1 MWLQAVRSKTVLA
14 QVFVWGGSM
23 SMSARLKRPG
33 ILAATLVAFLAVM
46 FGGAQA
52 ASSSPGHTQLQR

>member
-23 SMSARLKRPG
+23 SMAARLKRPG
-33 ILAATLVAFLAVM
+33 ILAATLVAF
-46 FGGAQA
+46 
-52 ASSSPGHTQLQR
+52 